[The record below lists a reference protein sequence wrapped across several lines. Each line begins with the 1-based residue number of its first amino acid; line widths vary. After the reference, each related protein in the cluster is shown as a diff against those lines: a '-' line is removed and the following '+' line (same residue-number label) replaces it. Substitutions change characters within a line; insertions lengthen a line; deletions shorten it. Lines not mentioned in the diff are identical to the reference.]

1 MACQSMPRG
10 TIHCS
15 ESSQS
20 VSLFV
25 SPNIST
31 PKLFRTTIN
40 NASLCLC
47 KRNIEITVHSYQS
60 LARPQPKEILAEE
73 GFAVNIPTPLLHGA
87 VKSLNQG
94 QGITG
99 RAGCAETLAEPTH
112 IAAALR
118 LEDPPASSTYL
129 IFLISLHTPFR
140 AKFQKQCPS
149 FSFSS
154 W

>member
-10 TIHCS
+10 TIYCS
-15 ESSQS
+15 ESSQT

-25 SPNIST
+25 PPNIPT
-31 PKLFRTTIN
+31 PKLSGPRQTTPHYV
-40 NASLCLC
+40 CV
-47 KRNIEITVHSYQS
+47 KEIEITVHSYQS

-73 GFAVNIPTPLLHGA
+73 GSAVTVSTLLLHSA

-112 IAAALR
+112 VAAALR

-129 IFLISLHTPFR
+129 IFLISLYIPFG